1 LSESTKE
8 KNIYPYII
16 YKLLGSF
23 ENSNASTIDMKNEL
37 SLDQIANYQKDG
49 FIVIEDFLSS
59 RELDNWRTALDEALA
74 KRNGNKLPD
83 RKEVYGKGDDADKSY
98 YDNVFD
104 QMINLWQ
111 DNEKMREIMLDER
124 IGKMAA
130 QLAGVDGIRIWHDQA
145 LIKKPWANPTSWHLD
160 TPYWSFSDRRA
171 LSIWVALDD
180 ATYEN
185 GCLFFIPGSYHKT
198 TFENP
203 GIGKNM
209 GEIFK
214 VYPEFF
220 NSKSKAALMKA
231 GSCSFHNGLTI
242 HGAHANMTPGYR
254 RAMTC
259 AYMPDGN
266 TYNGI
271 QNILSDEQVVK
282 LQPGDL
288 LNDDVQNPLIYS
300 TRPVMEKV

>member
-1 LSESTKE
+1 M
-8 KNIYPYII
+8 N
-16 YKLLGSF
+16 
-23 ENSNASTIDMKNEL
+23 NEL
-37 SLDQIANYQKDG
+37 SQEQIDQYNNDG
-49 FIVIEDFLSS
+49 FLVVEDFLSS
-59 RELDNWRTALDEALA
+59 KELEQWREALDEAVA
-74 KRNGNKLPD
+74 KRNGNKMPD

-104 QMINLWQ
+104 QLINLWQ
-111 DNEKMREIMLDER
+111 DNDKMRDIMLDER
-124 IGKMAA
+124 LGKMAA

-160 TPYWSFSDRRA
+160 TPYWSFSDRKA

-185 GCLFFIPGSYHKT
+185 GCLFFIPGSHQT
-198 TFENP
+198 TRLEIA

-209 GEIFK
+209 GSIFGI
-214 VYPEFF
+214 YPEFRRT
-220 NSKSKAALMKA
+220 KAVPALMKA

-266 TYNGI
+266 TFNGT
-271 QNILSDEQVVK
+271 QNILSDEQVANLK
-282 LQPGDL
+282 IGDP
-288 LNDDVQNPLIYS
+288 LNNDQQNPLIYS
-300 TRPVMEKV
+300 KKTELVAG